1 MKGKDILRL
10 EKREKDELVPNKSK
24 TRLINIKSD
33 FFLKILFDIVLEK
46 RRLEII
52 KNNKNI
58 QNRLYININDYKKF
72 CEAYSSI
79 EIEIIPSKIKYGKFI
94 NIVSVEEPED
104 RKYYHIFFND
114 NKKEIQNYF
123 LNGNDN
129 VSKINI
135 RIDYQIKSFKKLFM
149 RCSLIEYIC
158 FKKFHRKKH

>member
-1 MKGKDILRL
+1 MNGKDILHL

-58 QNRLYININDYKKF
+58 QNRLYININDYKKYF
-72 CEAYSSI
+72 EFYSSI
-79 EIEIIPSKIKYGKFI
+79 EIEIIPSKNEYGKFI
-94 NIVSVEEPED
+94 NIEEPED
-104 RKYYHIFFND
+104 RKYYHIYFND

-123 LNGNDN
+123 LNRKDN

-135 RIDYQIKSFKKLFM
+135 KIDYQIKSFKKLFIG
-149 RCSLIEYIC
+149 CSLIECIC